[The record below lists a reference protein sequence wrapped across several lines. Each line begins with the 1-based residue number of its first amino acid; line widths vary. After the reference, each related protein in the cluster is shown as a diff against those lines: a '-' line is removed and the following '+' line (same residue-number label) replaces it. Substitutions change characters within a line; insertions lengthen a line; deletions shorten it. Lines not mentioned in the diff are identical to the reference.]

1 MDAAGRVGSG
11 PVDQWTLDNKVAM
24 LPRISASPHPRI
36 SASLHLHSVIMMH
49 GIGGKAAGPRRDS
62 RMSDTMIKEEILL
75 STSSP
80 SWRKYTGAV
89 RCRLTWVLCDRGV
102 EANV

>member
-1 MDAAGRVGSG
+1 MVAAGRGGQWISG
-11 PVDQWTLDNKVAM
+11 PVDSRHQRSDVAPH
-24 LPRISASPHPRI
+24 LCISISPLSNNDARYR
-36 SASLHLHSVIMMH
+36 
-49 GIGGKAAGPRRDS
+49 GQGRKAAGPRRDS
-62 RMSDTMIKEEILL
+62 RMSDSMIKEEILL

>member
-1 MDAAGRVGSG
+1 MDQWQCSG
-11 PVDQWTLDNKVAM
+11 PVDSRHQSSDVAPH
-24 LPRISASPHPRI
+24 LRISASPHLRI

-49 GIGGKAAGPRRDS
+49 GIGGKAAGPHRDS
-62 RMSDTMIKEEILL
+62 RMSDSMIKEEILL

>member
-1 MDAAGRVGSG
+1 MLCVLVMVAAGRVGSG
-11 PVDQWTLDNKVAM
+11 PVDSRHQSSDVA
-24 LPRISASPHPRI
+24 LHLRISASP
-36 SASLHLHSVIMMH
+36 HLHSVIMMH

-89 RCRLTWVLCDRGV
+89 PCRLTWVLCDRGV

>member
-1 MDAAGRVGSG
+1 MCSSYGCGRAGGQWTSW
-11 PVDQWTLDNKVAM
+11 DQWTPDIKVAM
-24 LPRISASPHPRI
+24 LPRI

-80 SWRKYTGAV
+80 SGHK
-89 RCRLTWVLCDRGV
+89 
-102 EANV
+102 

>member
-11 PVDQWTLDNKVAM
+11 PVDQWTLDIKVAM
-24 LPRISASPHPRI
+24 LPRI

-89 RCRLTWVLCDRGV
+89 PCRLTWVLCDRGI